1 MITLLPDIRQK
12 AFVTN
17 IVFVYILVVKQLL
30 QLFFLLTTSH
40 ETCSY
45 HGKHC
50 FYDTKSLIIEN
61 ALHFH
66 DKALCNTLLISAK
79 RFGKHFQIGFHDG

>member
-1 MITLLPDIRQK
+1 MITQLPDIRQK

-17 IVFVYILVVKQLL
+17 IVFAYILVVKQLL
-30 QLFFLLTTSH
+30 QLFFLLTTSR
-40 ETCSY
+40 ETYLY
-45 HGKHC
+45 HRERI
-50 FYDTKSLIIEN
+50 FYDTKSLITEN